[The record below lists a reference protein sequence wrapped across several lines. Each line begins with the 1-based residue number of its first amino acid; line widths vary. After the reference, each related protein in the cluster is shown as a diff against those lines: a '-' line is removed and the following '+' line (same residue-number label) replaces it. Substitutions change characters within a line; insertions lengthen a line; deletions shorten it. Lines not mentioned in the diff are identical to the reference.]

1 MDGHIDLDDHHQQQ
15 QQQQRAAPDFGRVLT
30 DIDIAKA
37 NLLTMLNQ
45 VRKVIL
51 YRCPFSS
58 RIASRVLFLASR
70 LPLLLRTSRPKSTG
84 GSYRSDM
91 IQYIA

>member
-1 MDGHIDLDDHHQQQ
+1 MDGNIDLDDHHQQQ
-15 QQQQRAAPDFGRVLT
+15 QQQQGAAPDFGRVLT

-45 VRKVIL
+45 VRKIIL

-58 RIASRVLFLASR
+58 RIASRVFFLRAVCLYYFVR
-70 LPLLLRTSRPKSTG
+70 HV
-84 GSYRSDM
+84 RSPRGAA
-91 IQYIA
+91 IEVI

>member
-45 VRKVIL
+45 VRKIIL
-51 YRCPFSS
+51 IPLSFQFSN
-58 RIASRVLFLASR
+58 RIPRVFLASR
-70 LPLLLRTSRPKSTG
+70 LPLLLRTSRPKSSG
-84 GSYRSDM
+84 GFYRSDM